1 MPPRSINIFTHAC
14 APLPEPIRA
23 TGPGAERY
31 AVDVAMAGALLG
43 MERLGCNI
51 FVVPP
56 GKRAFPFHNH
66 HAAEELFVILE
77 GTGSFRQ
84 GSDAIAIGPGDM
96 LACPAGGPDSA
107 HQIVNDGT
115 QPLRYLA
122 VSTRPD
128 VDVIEYPD
136 SGKTRV
142 LAGGTGLDLLIGKD
156 AATPDYW
163 EGE

>member
-1 MPPRSINIFTHAC
+1 MPPRSINIFTQAC

-23 TGPGAERY
+23 TGPAAERY

-51 FVVPP
+51 FVLPP

-84 GSDAIAIGPGDM
+84 GSASAPVGPGDM

-122 VSTRPD
+122 MYAEADFKV
-128 VDVIEYPD
+128 
-136 SGKTRV
+136 
-142 LAGGTGLDLLIGKD
+142 GLNL
-156 AATPDYW
+156 
-163 EGE
+163 GE

>member
-23 TGPGAERY
+23 AGSAAERY

-66 HAAEELFVILE
+66 HVAEELFVILE

-84 GSDAIAIGPGDM
+84 GSDGIAIGPGDM
-96 LACPAGGPDSA
+96 LACPAGGTDSA

-122 VSTRPD
+122 VSTRPE

-136 SGKTRV
+136 RARPGP
-142 LAGGTGLDLLIGKD
+142 LP
-156 AATPDYW
+156 AARGWTC
-163 EGE
+163 

>member
-1 MPPRSINIFTHAC
+1 MPPRSINIFTQAC

-23 TGPGAERY
+23 TGPAAERY
-31 AVDVAMAGALLG
+31 SVDVAMAGALLG

-66 HAAEELFVILE
+66 HATEELFVIME
-77 GTGSFRQ
+77 GAGLFRH
-84 GSDAIAIGPGDM
+84 GNDSVPVGPGDM

-107 HQIVNDGT
+107 HQIVNNGT

-122 VSTRPD
+122 ISSQPEL
-128 VDVIEYPD
+128 DVIEYPD

-142 LAGGTGLDLLIGKD
+142 IVGGTGFDLLVARD
-156 AATPDYW
+156 AATPGYW
-163 EGE
+163 DRE

>member
-1 MPPRSINIFTHAC
+1 MPPQSLNIFTQAC

-23 TGPGAERY
+23 TGSAAERY

-56 GKRAFPFHNH
+56 GKRAFPLHNH
-66 HAAEELFVILE
+66 HATEELFVILE
-77 GTGSFRQ
+77 GTGSFRR
-84 GSDAIAIGPGDM
+84 GNDSVPVGPGDM
-96 LACPAGGPDSA
+96 LACPAGGADSA

-122 VSTRPD
+122 ISTRTEL
-128 VDVIEYPD
+128 DVIEYPD

-142 LAGGTGLDLLIGKD
+142 IAGGTGFDLLVARD
-156 AATPDYW
+156 AATPGYW
-163 EGE
+163 DGE

>member
-1 MPPRSINIFTHAC
+1 MAPKSINIFTQAC

-23 TGPGAERY
+23 TGPAAERY

-51 FVVPP
+51 FVVRP
-56 GKRAFPFHNH
+56 GKRAFPLHNH
-66 HAAEELFVILE
+66 HATEELFVILE
-77 GTGSFRQ
+77 GTGSFRR
-84 GSDAIAIGPGDM
+84 GNDSIPVEPGDM
-96 LACPAGGPDSA
+96 LACPAGGADSA

-122 VSTRPD
+122 ISTRAEL
-128 VDVIEYPD
+128 DVIEYPD

-142 LAGGTGLDLLIGKD
+142 IAGGTGFDLLVGRD
-156 AATPDYW
+156 AATPGYW
-163 EGE
+163 DGE